1 MRFFQR
7 TQERVLNNRD
17 KRAISVRATE
27 SQLCY
32 YFYYQHH
39 LLLLLEMII
48 KIVVIGSGRWWY
60 FLKSWFTVT
69 FHKIFSLMYVY
80 QKAKTNYVQTS
91 TYFQLVS
98 VVSNRATFEYSY
110 SVSSIR
116 TNKAT
121 VLLYSSTNTL
131 RIRLLLHRL

>member
-1 MRFFQR
+1 MF
-7 TQERVLNNRD
+7 EPLKVNCVIN
-17 KRAISVRATE
+17 
-27 SQLCY
+27 
-32 YFYYQHH
+32 H

-48 KIVVIGSGRWWY
+48 NIVVIGSGRWWY
-60 FLKSWFTVT
+60 FLKNWFTVT

-131 RIRLLLHRL
+131 RIRQLLHRL